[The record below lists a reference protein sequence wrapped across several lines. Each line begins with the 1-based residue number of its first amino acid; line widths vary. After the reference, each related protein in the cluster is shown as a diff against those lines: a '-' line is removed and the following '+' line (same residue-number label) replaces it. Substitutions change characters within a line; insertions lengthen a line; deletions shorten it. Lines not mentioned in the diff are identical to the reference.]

1 LEVVSP
7 NEVSDTAMLAAR
19 VGDAVHVLPLTLA
32 VLLFSTRRAQM
43 NLESRMRDNSEKED
57 HN

>member
-1 LEVVSP
+1 VSP